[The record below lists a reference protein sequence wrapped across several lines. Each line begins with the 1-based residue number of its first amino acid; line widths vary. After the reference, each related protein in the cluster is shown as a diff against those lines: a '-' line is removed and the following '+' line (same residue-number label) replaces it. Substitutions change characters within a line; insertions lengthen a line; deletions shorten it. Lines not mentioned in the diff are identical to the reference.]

1 VVELLFGPAAFNPVK
16 ILEGVICG
24 GLCSSMRRRR
34 DESGEDL
41 RGLGHV
47 NLSQSRPET
56 GHRRDLQMSEENAH
70 ISRAKGAFE

>member
-24 GLCSSMRRRR
+24 GLCSSM
-34 DESGEDL
+34 
-41 RGLGHV
+41 